1 MELLINTTVYKV
13 DKYQEFSVSTG
24 NLIQHILI
32 TYNGEE
38 SGKEYVCIWCIYLST
53 FAVQLN

>member
-1 MELLINTTVYKV
+1 MGERNKFRVWDYSINITVYKV
-13 DKYQEFSVSTG
+13 DKYQEFTVSTG

-38 SGKEYVCIWCIYLST
+38 SEKEYVCI
-53 FAVQLN
+53 